1 MEKKLLI
8 NDKHN
13 VTVYYFDQVDDAIAS
28 NVLVVNFRRT
38 FNNETRISAKGS
50 KIEKWRKMEDHYMT
64 QKECENYAEKFRT
77 ASDDE
82 LKDKDVSMKFRKNKA
97 GYGIFDGIPTE
108 INFTPNNVISLFH
121 KSILINFP
129 KNMEFNNRIRY
140 VVFAFQ
146 KEKYGSLDIEYSYAI

>member
-13 VTVYYFDQVDDAIAS
+13 VTVYYFDQDNSVAS

-38 FNNETRISAKGS
+38 FNDSTSISVKGS
-50 KIEKWRKMEDHYMT
+50 KIERWHNTVDHYMT
-64 QKECENYAEKFRT
+64 QKECEIYADKLRN

-82 LKDKDVSMKFRKNKA
+82 LKEKDVSMKFRTNKA
-97 GYGIFDGIPTE
+97 GYGIFDGIPIE
-108 INFTPNNVISLFH
+108 IDILPNNVINLFH
-121 KSILINFP
+121 KSMIIKFP
-129 KNMEFNNRIRY
+129 KNMEFNNKIRY

-146 KEKYGSLDIEYSYAI
+146 KEKYDSLDIEYSYAI